1 MMRRTI
7 RFHVAL
13 KDVDV
18 GQDSIISSSFK
29 AIQCSVLPEP
39 EANLLTSL
47 WLESRDG
54 ERHGFGNVAKL
65 EQNTFIIAGCGQRRV
80 Y

>member
-1 MMRRTI
+1 MWVRI
-7 RFHVAL
+7 AL
-13 KDVDV
+13 YRHLLRL
-18 GQDSIISSSFK
+18 FN
-29 AIQCSVLPEP
+29 AQCSPNP
-39 EANLLTSL
+39 KANLLTSL

-54 ERHGFGNVAKL
+54 ERHGFGNVAKR